1 MIEQDA
7 SNDTRES
14 QDFVVEAWENNI
26 ERIERNR
33 KIMRE
38 GREAVEIFK
47 NLGLM
52 AEEGYNIRRVDKIP

>member
-1 MIEQDA
+1 MIEQEP

-14 QDFVVEAWENNI
+14 QDFVVESWENNI

>member
-7 SNDTRES
+7 SSDTRES
-14 QDFVVEAWENNI
+14 QDVVVEAWENNI

-52 AEEGYNIRRVDKIP
+52 AEEGYNIRRIDKIP